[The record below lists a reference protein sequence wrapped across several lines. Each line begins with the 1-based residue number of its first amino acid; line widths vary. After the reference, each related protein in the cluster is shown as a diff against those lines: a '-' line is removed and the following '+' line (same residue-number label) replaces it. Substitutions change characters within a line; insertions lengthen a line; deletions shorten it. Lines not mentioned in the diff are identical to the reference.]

1 MLFPEAFQFDLLSG
15 GESGQRAARGIFAA
29 AGFADAED
37 GERAVIVLI
46 DDPGDLP
53 AQHGALPGFEPAH
66 GRLLSSNSVRPSASN
81 RRMNSSGWAFA
92 QSSSMRGSGAGKV
105 RRSTSRKSAPAVRR
119 RSSQVS

>member
-1 MLFPEAFQFDLLSG
+1 MSETLPSLTANGQKLIDRLLTLPQGYLS
-15 GESGQRAARGIFAA
+15 
-29 AGFADAED
+29 ADAED
-37 GERAVIVLI
+37 GERAVIVFI

-53 AQHGALPGFEPAH
+53 AQHGALPGFESAH